1 MRNFGSDKL
10 SALDAK
16 FEAQKIAFGPIA
28 FQAVR
33 VMRDLGILKLVENSR
48 KEGILVDDIAKE
60 LKLSRY
66 GVQVLLDAGISCQ
79 VVKQKDDKFLLTKTG
94 YFILNDPLTV
104 ANMDFVQ
111 DVNYL
116 GFFNLEDSITKNKP
130 EGLKVFGKW
139 KTIYEGL
146 SQLPSKVQDSWFK
159 FDHYYSDLVFP
170 LVMPLIFADKPKK
183 LLDIGGNT
191 GKFSIKAAQY
201 NPDVRI
207 TILDLPGQLNV
218 AYKNIEEV
226 GLSDRIDGF
235 PIDLLDPNNA
245 YPSQVNAIWMSQFL
259 DCFSEEE
266 IAHLLSRSFDAL
278 DHGGILYINETYWD
292 RQKYPASEYSLN
304 MTSLYFTAMANGN
317 SRMYHSEDMI
327 RIVKATG
334 FEIAEDIDGLGVS
347 HTLLKCKKP

>member
-16 FEAQKIAFGPIA
+16 FEAQKISFGPIA

-33 VMRDLGILKLVENSR
+33 SMRDLGILGMVEDSR
-48 KEGILVDDIAKE
+48 KKGILVDEIVKE

-66 GVQVLLDAGISCQ
+66 GVQVLLDAGISTG
-79 VVKQKDDKFLLTKTG
+79 VVLQRDDKFFLTKTG
-94 YFILNDPLTV
+94 YFILNDPLTR
-104 ANMDFVQ
+104 ANLDFVQ

-116 GFFNLEDSITKNKP
+116 GFYNLDESVKTGKP

-139 KTIYEGL
+139 KTVYEAL
-146 SQLPSKVQDSWFK
+146 SSLPQKVQDSWFQ

-170 LVMPLIFADKPKK
+170 LVMPLIFADKPKN

-201 NPDVRI
+201 NPDVHI
-207 TILDLPGQLNV
+207 TILDLPGQLHV
-218 AYKNIEEV
+218 AYQKIEEA

-235 PIDLLDPNNA
+235 PIDLLNPENA
-245 YPSQVNAIWMSQFL
+245 YPSGVDAIWMSQFL

-266 IAHLLSRSFDAL
+266 IAHLLSRAFDSL
-278 DHGGILYINETYWD
+278 IPGGILYINETYWD
-292 RQKYPASEYSLN
+292 RQKYQASSYSLN
-304 MTSLYFTAMANGN
+304 MTSLYFTAIANGN

-327 RIVKATG
+327 RLVKNAG

-347 HTLLKCKKP
+347 HTLLKCKK

>member
-33 VMRDLGILKLVENSR
+33 VMRDLGILQKVEESR
-48 KEGILVDDIAKE
+48 KKGILVEDISAE
-60 LKLSRY
+60 LNLSKY
-66 GVQVLLDAGISCQ
+66 SVQVLLDAGISCG
-79 VVKQKDDKFLLTKTG
+79 VVMQKEDKFVLTKTG
-94 YFILNDPLTV
+94 YFILNDPLTE

-116 GFFNLEDSITKNKP
+116 GFYNLEDSVKNGKP

-146 SQLPSKVQDSWFK
+146 SALPEKVKDSWFK

-170 LVMPLIFADKPKK
+170 LVMPLIFADKPKH

-201 NPDVRI
+201 NPDVKI
-207 TILDLPGQLNV
+207 TILDHPGQLNV
-218 AYKNIEEV
+218 AYQKIEEV

-235 PIDLLDPNNA
+235 PIDLLNPKNA
-245 YPSQVNAIWMSQFL
+245 YPNDIDAIWMSQFL

-266 IAHLLSRSFDAL
+266 ITHLLSRAFDAL
-278 DHGGILYINETYWD
+278 VPGGILYINETYWD
-292 RQKYPASEYSLN
+292 RQNYVASSYSLN

-317 SRMYHSEDMI
+317 SRMYHSDDMI
-327 RIVKATG
+327 RLIKKVG

-347 HTLLKCKKP
+347 HTLLKCKK